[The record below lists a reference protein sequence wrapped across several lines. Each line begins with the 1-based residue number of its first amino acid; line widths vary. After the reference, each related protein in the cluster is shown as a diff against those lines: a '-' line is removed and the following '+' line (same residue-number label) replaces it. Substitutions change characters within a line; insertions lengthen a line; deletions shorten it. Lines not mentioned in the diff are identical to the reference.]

1 MKKILLI
8 IIPAL
13 LIAVL
18 IFLFIQYVNNKNSQ
32 KGALQVTS
40 SPESKVYLDN
50 KYIGRTPLTK
60 TDPKD
65 MIQAGSNIRRK
76 FNEASARTRELEASS
91 PHSPTVLTRIGEY
104 RTEFRTEFETDYRTL
119 AVRLGVRR

>member
-1 MKKILLI
+1 MVMEAETMEEIESSESGLGYYQAAAQLR
-8 IIPAL
+8 
-13 LIAVL
+13 
-18 IFLFIQYVNNKNSQ
+18 
-32 KGALQVTS
+32 GALEDLKNLLYHAKRGFLPRQ
-40 SPESKVYLDN
+40 
-50 KYIGRTPLTK
+50 
-60 TDPKD
+60 D